1 MKVILAL
8 LVLVAV
14 VSAIPIDDDGNQL
27 QQLQSYSIPCL
38 LLGQDCVQIYGGSG
52 MLCPPGQR

>member
-14 VSAIPIDDDGNQL
+14 VSAIPIDDDENQL
-27 QQLQSYSIPCL
+27 QQLHK
-38 LLGQDCVQIYGGSG
+38 
-52 MLCPPGQR
+52 R

>member
-14 VSAIPIDDDGNQL
+14 VSAIPIDDDENQF
-27 QQLQSYSIPCL
+27 QQLQK
-38 LLGQDCVQIYGGSG
+38 
-52 MLCPPGQR
+52 R